1 MCGAAQGELIVIG
14 LGEGRVAEAPAA
26 LSTVALGSC
35 VAVIAWD
42 WKLKVGG
49 LAHIM
54 LPDSTIDPVRAAAH
68 PYVFADSGLPQLL
81 RSLVARGTAKK
92 RLSWCLAGG
101 ATMMAGSAHFETGR
115 RNEMALRKAFR
126 KLGLF
131 IEEEDLGGT
140 QSRSVRLALHSGEIV
155 VRAGKGGER
164 ILRRPAAVS
173 LTQ

>member
-1 MCGAAQGELIVIG
+1 M
-14 LGEGRVAEAPAA
+14 
-26 LSTVALGSC
+26 
-35 VAVIAWD
+35 AWD

-49 LAHIM
+49 LAHVM
-54 LPDSTIDPVRAAAH
+54 LPDSSIDPARAAAH

-81 RSLVARGTAKK
+81 RSVLTRGAAKK

-115 RNEMALRKAFR
+115 RNELALRKVFR

-131 IEEEDLGGT
+131 IEQEDLGGNE
-140 QSRSVRLALHSGEIV
+140 SRSVRLDLSSGQIV

-164 ILRRPAAVS
+164 ILRRAAAVS
-173 LTQ
+173 LAR